1 MLVVKNLEV
10 FYGNFKAISNVNLEL
25 RSGSLVAVIGPN
37 GAGKSTLLKAI
48 AGMLSYNGTIT
59 IEDVEVRE
67 LSPWERVKYVTYVPA
82 TIATTVDITIGDLLL
97 STEGVDLGLLEN
109 YVRMFDL
116 GSLLNRKIWEVSTGE
131 LERALIVR
139 GLSRFSKVYL
149 FDELLSHIDLRYQIR
164 VLKHLRTLV
173 SAGRLVLVASNQ
185 LSPLLNFTDYVVA
198 IKAGKL
204 LAAGRTDE
212 VICNEL
218 LKELYGVKAE
228 IVKHRNIIDVVPI
241 DEVKTEL
248 NLS

>member
-139 GLSRFSKVYL
+139 GLSRFS
-149 FDELLSHIDLRYQIR
+149 
-164 VLKHLRTLV
+164 
-173 SAGRLVLVASNQ
+173 
-185 LSPLLNFTDYVVA
+185 
-198 IKAGKL
+198 
-204 LAAGRTDE
+204 
-212 VICNEL
+212 
-218 LKELYGVKAE
+218 
-228 IVKHRNIIDVVPI
+228 
-241 DEVKTEL
+241 
-248 NLS
+248 